1 MFSGDPLLQKSKM
14 AGTGTSHRLGVQ
26 KELRRESQ
34 PPPGMPP
41 DKGVRPFIPEDTLM
55 TPGNYGRLVITKQA
69 LSLISNR
76 ISKITKA
83 PMSAGQINALIS
95 HINALPETP
104 FYNLTFVQACD
115 KIAGDYVNRSRIAA
129 RTHQESGDISR
140 LADLDDGGL
149 AGMSEYQRRELEQLT
164 PNENPY
170 STQAFANRRGN
181 AVVDEQR
188 VDGIRSSPDGI
199 APAASLPYGPN
210 GPAGPV
216 SNYSGFNRANLTG
229 GYEGRGGSGSADES
243 LKVMIPAVKLISQT
257 LEPKNLDSLLNR
269 NRNLYNTYDN
279 ITMVRQTVQFD
290 SRNRL
295 LTSNTNRLEWD
306 IHTAGQP
313 GQLGAIRME
322 DTLQDFIAVT
332 LHPFW
337 LPVVDL
343 EDDYYETIH
352 MDIKELSHQHV
363 PVTEYL
369 DTDESIPETSHYVF
383 ELRIKER
390 VLNRVYVVPKEET
403 FKLRN
408 PRKRLEK
415 LTVDFRTPFQLL
427 TIQSDRVTFTMTY
440 GNPTVMVSTTPHN
453 IVTGDLIYIYNSSS
467 GDAATDA
474 LITQR
479 QGWFATRVDDYTIN
493 ISLDTSALAGSQTN
507 IRTFIGSKRV
517 SFELEFLSLDA

>member
-1 MFSGDPLLQKSKM
+1 M
-14 AGTGTSHRLGVQ
+14 AGTGDSHRLGVQ
-26 KELRRESQ
+26 KELRRGSR

-41 DKGVRPFIPEDTLM
+41 DQGVRPFIPEDTLM
-55 TPGNYGRLVITKQA
+55 TPGNYGKLVVTKQA
-69 LSLISNR
+69 LSLIANR
-76 ISKITKA
+76 ISRITGA
-83 PMSAGQINALIS
+83 AMSAGQVTSLIS

-115 KIAGDYVNRSRIAA
+115 KIAQDYINRGRIAA
-129 RTHQESGDISR
+129 RTKHESGDIAR

-149 AGMSEYQRRELEQLT
+149 AGMAEYQRRELEQLT

-188 VDGIRSSPDGI
+188 VDGIRSSPDSI

-216 SNYSGFNRANLTG
+216 SNVL
-229 GYEGRGGSGSADES
+229 GSGYIQNVQNGQNGNRDDS
-243 LKVMIPAVKLISQT
+243 LKVLIPAMKLIGQT

-279 ITMVRQTVQFD
+279 VSMVRQTVQFD

-295 LTSNTNRLEWD
+295 LTSNSNRLEWD

-337 LPVVDL
+337 LPIVDL

-369 DTDESIPETSHYVF
+369 DPTENIPETSHYVF
-383 ELRIKER
+383 ELRIKQR
-390 VLNRVYVVPKEET
+390 VLNRLYLEPKEET

-427 TIQSDRVTFTMTY
+427 TIQSDRVTFTMTF
-440 GNPTVMVSTTPHN
+440 GNPTVMTSVTPHN
-453 IVTGDLIYIYNSSS
+453 IVTGDLIYIYNSNT
-467 GDAATDA
+467 GNAALDAR
-474 LITQR
+474 ITQR
-479 QGWFATRVDDYTIN
+479 SGWFATRVDDFTIQ
-493 ISLDTSALAGSQTN
+493 IALDTSAIAGSQTN
-507 IRTFIGSKRV
+507 IRTYIGSKRV
-517 SFELEFLSLDA
+517 SFELEFVSLDA

>member
-1 MFSGDPLLQKSKM
+1 M
-14 AGTGTSHRLGVQ
+14 AGTGDSHRLGVQ
-26 KELRRESQ
+26 KELRRGSR

-41 DKGVRPFIPEDTLM
+41 DQGVRPFIPEDTLM
-55 TPGNYGRLVITKQA
+55 TPGNYGKLVVTKQA
-69 LSLISNR
+69 LSLIANR
-76 ISKITKA
+76 ISRITGSA
-83 PMSAGQINALIS
+83 MSAGQVTSLIS
-95 HINALPETP
+95 HVNALPETP

-115 KIAGDYVNRSRIAA
+115 KIAQDYINRGRIAA
-129 RTHQESGDISR
+129 RTKHESGDIAR

-149 AGMSEYQRRELEQLT
+149 AGMAEYQRRELEQLT
-164 PNENPY
+164 PNENSY
-170 STQAFANRRGN
+170 GTQAFANRRGN

-188 VDGIRSSPDGI
+188 VDGIRSSPDSI

-210 GPAGPV
+210 GPGGPV
-216 SNYSGFNRANLTG
+216 SNYSSGN
-229 GYEGRGGSGSADES
+229 GSGSGNDQNES
-243 LKVMIPAVKLISQT
+243 LKVLIPAMKLINQT

-269 NRNLYNTYDN
+269 NRNFYNTYDN

-295 LTSNTNRLEWD
+295 LTSNSNRLEWD

-337 LPVVDL
+337 LPIVDL

-369 DTDESIPETSHYVF
+369 DPTENIPETSHYVF
-383 ELRIKER
+383 ELRIKQR
-390 VLNRVYVVPKEET
+390 VLNRLYLVPKEET

-427 TIQSDRVTFTMTY
+427 NIQSDRVTFTMTY
-440 GNPTVMVSTTPHN
+440 GNPTVMTSVTPHN
-453 IVTGDLIYIYNSSS
+453 IVTGDLIYIYNSNS
-467 GDAATDA
+467 GSAALNA
-474 LITQR
+474 QIIQR
-479 QGWFATRVDDYTIN
+479 SGWFATRADDYTIE
-493 ISLDTSALAGSQTN
+493 ISLDTSSLAGSQPN
-507 IRTFIGSKRV
+507 VRTYIGSKRV